1 MIKLLTQSHVTDYLG
16 VFSRTNNLPGTI
28 FKNRHM
34 NCEHGTGI
42 CVHVQLDLKLDGSL
56 EKDGLGK
63 VFISV
68 VVISRGIKGLQRR

>member
-42 CVHVQLDLKLDGSL
+42 CAHVQLDLKLNGSL

-68 VVISRGIKGLQRR
+68 VVISRGIKGLQRQ